1 MDRAIADLERAAA
14 EHWQAAD
21 RALLGGWLLRAAA
34 GFTGRANSA
43 LPLGD
48 PALPPAAAVD
58 AVTGWYR
65 SRALTPM
72 VVIPGPLGGPAGEM
86 ARLDDL
92 LASRGWTIRA
102 DAAVV
107 MTAQAADITGQP
119 GTGQPGTGQP
129 GTGQPGT
136 GQPGTGQ
143 PGTGRVELAAEPD
156 SGWLSLYR
164 YRGQQLPPTARELLL
179 SAPWQ
184 AFGSVRSGG
193 KPVAVGR
200 VSVAAGWAGLTAIEV
215 DPAHRRAGLGTAIT
229 AALASA
235 AAERG
240 ARRVFL
246 QVAEGNTAATAL
258 YATCGFGAVYRYHY
272 RVAPAQ

>member
-1 MDRAIADLERAAA
+1 VDRAIADLERAAA

-107 MTAQAADITGQP
+107 MTAQAADIA
-119 GTGQPGTGQP
+119 
-129 GTGQPGT
+129 

-272 RVAPAQ
+272 RVAPAR